1 MRVTSEMMVSKTL
14 QRLSSRLEQ
23 YEKVQSQLSTGKR
36 YATPSEDASATAR
49 SLSLRG
55 MQRAR
60 EQEARNAAD
69 ARSWL
74 DIADS
79 QLQSAVT
86 RLHRARDL
94 AVRGA
99 SDTDPQES
107 KALAAELRTIQAEL
121 VGIANFQHGGR
132 PIFAG
137 SQGVAPV
144 SFTEDPITGART
156 WSSTGDDGKVE
167 RRVGDAD
174 IVQVN
179 VTAQQAFGI
188 VPGGAGGVFADLDA
202 LIRALES
209 GDKAA
214 VGAGIA
220 AIDTAQNRLMDSLT
234 FIGASTNWVDSAQRR
249 SVDALHSIR
258 TELSQVEDTDFAE
271 AVMNLQVQ
279 ETAYQATLQAIARAL
294 PPSLASFLR

>member
-1 MRVTSEMMVSKTL
+1 MRVTSEMMVSKSL
-14 QRLSSRLEQ
+14 QRLTSRLQQ
-23 YEKVQSQLSTGKR
+23 YEKVQTQLATGKR
-36 YATPSEDASATAR
+36 YATPSEDASATTR

-55 MQRAR
+55 TQRAR

-69 ARSWL
+69 AKSWL

-79 QLQSAVT
+79 QLQSAIT
-86 RLHRARDL
+86 RLHRARDI

-99 SDTDPQES
+99 NDSTYQES

-121 VGIANFQHGGR
+121 VGIANFQHAGR

-137 SQGVAPV
+137 SQGDPPVA
-144 SFTEDPITGART
+144 FEAGA
-156 WSSTGDDGKVE
+156 WASTGDAGKVE

-174 IVQVN
+174 LVQVN
-179 VTAQQAFGI
+179 VTAQQVFGI
-188 VPGGAGGVFADLDA
+188 APGVPSPNGGVFADLDA
-202 LIRALES
+202 LILALET
-209 GDKAA
+209 GDKAG
-214 VGAGIA
+214 VGAGITN
-220 AIDTAQNRLMDSLT
+220 IDQAQNRITDSLAY
-234 FIGASTNWVDSAQRR
+234 IGATTNWVDSAQRR

-271 AVMNLQVQ
+271 AVMNLQIQ
-279 ETAYQATLQAIARAL
+279 EMAYQATLQATARAL